1 MRPRSKAACWTRNN
15 RMHAS
20 SVLAFFALISSAA
33 PAPSKADREALKR
46 ALAEVIERT
55 PLKTARTS
63 ISVQSLDDGTVV
75 FARNPDDLLNPASN
89 VKLFTAAAC
98 LLRLGS
104 EYRFETEFLTE
115 GELTGGRVRTLYV
128 RGRGDPSINTER
140 LFNITG
146 ELFHPGLRAVLGVL
160 LLHPPCFTPHPLAPL
175 F

>member
-1 MRPRSKAACWTRNN
+1 RACPAESRVFDAWVVQTPAPHCGPLAFASIMRPRSKAACWTRNN

-33 PAPSKADREALKR
+33 PAPSKADREALKQ

-98 LLRLGS
+98 
-104 EYRFETEFLTE
+104 
-115 GELTGGRVRTLYV
+115 
-128 RGRGDPSINTER
+128 
-140 LFNITG
+140 
-146 ELFHPGLRAVLGVL
+146 
-160 LLHPPCFTPHPLAPL
+160 
-175 F
+175 

>member
-1 MRPRSKAACWTRNN
+1 
-15 RMHAS
+15 MHAS

-33 PAPSKADREALKR
+33 PAPSKADREALKQ

-98 LLRLGS
+98 LLKLGS

-115 GELTGGRVRTLYV
+115 A
-128 RGRGDPSINTER
+128 S
-140 LFNITG
+140 
-146 ELFHPGLRAVLGVL
+146 
-160 LLHPPCFTPHPLAPL
+160 
-175 F
+175 